1 MLLPVLEYDKARHAN
16 VRMAQKNHAEEQQH
30 EHHPTHHIRPGKTM
44 TGGDVFVSDLSDFET
59 AVVEASREMP
69 VLVDFWADW
78 CAPCHAIA
86 PHLDRVMEHQRGRL
100 RLAKVE
106 VDEGENM
113 KLAGR
118 YRLRGFPTL
127 MLFVDG
133 EEAGRFSGA
142 RSTQW
147 IEHWL
152 DQHLDNPRG

>member
-1 MLLPVLEYDKARHAN
+1 MSNNDIYSCNLDDFDTRVLQAS
-16 VRMAQKNHAEEQQH
+16 H
-30 EHHPTHHIRPGKTM
+30 EKPI
-44 TGGDVFVSDLSDFET
+44 
-59 AVVEASREMP
+59 
-69 VLVDFWADW
+69 LVDFWADW

-86 PHLDRVMEHQRGRL
+86 PHLARVIETLQGAV

-133 EEAGRFSGA
+133 VETGRFSGA

-152 DQHLDNPRG
+152 NEHLNG